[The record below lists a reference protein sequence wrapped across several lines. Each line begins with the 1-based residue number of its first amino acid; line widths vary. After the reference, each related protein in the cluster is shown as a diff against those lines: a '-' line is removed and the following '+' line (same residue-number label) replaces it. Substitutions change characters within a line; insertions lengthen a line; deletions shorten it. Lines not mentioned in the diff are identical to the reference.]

1 MKPRVPFKMLSLPN
15 PAFRLTAGN
24 AALLLL
30 DAQRFT
36 TVRDEGLG
44 RFASEQ
50 GIQREFQEYFDQ
62 TDAALRNMASLLAAC
77 RQHELRVIYSV
88 LCAQEPDRSDLSRQL
103 RLSGL
108 PIPVASP
115 SEEIRSEVAPAPGD
129 LVLPRGTHSPFAQGP
144 ALLDALR
151 EFGIDTIILAGML
164 ANTTV
169 ALTAR
174 EAADRDLGVI
184 LAWDASASET
194 LGWHEII
201 KTGLVGP
208 MICMRT
214 VQQVI
219 EMLEGVRT

>member
-1 MKPRVPFKMLSLPN
+1 MLSGPN
-15 PAFRLTAGN
+15 PAFPLAADN

-50 GIQREFQEYFDQ
+50 GILREFQEYYDQ
-62 TDAALRNMASLLAAC
+62 TDAALRNMASLLAGC
-77 RQHELRVIYSV
+77 RHHGLRVIYSV
-88 LCAQEPDRSDLSRQL
+88 LCAQVPDRSDLSRQL
-103 RLSGL
+103 RLSRL
-108 PIPVASP
+108 PIPVSAP
-115 SEEIRSEVAPAPGD
+115 ADEIRSEVAPVPGD
-129 LVLPRGTHSPFAQGP
+129 LVLTRGTYSPFAAGP
-144 ALLDALR
+144 ALLDTLR
-151 EFGIDTIILAGML
+151 EAGMDTIILAGML

-169 ALTAR
+169 ALAAR
-174 EAADRDLGVI
+174 EAADRDLAVI

-208 MICMRT
+208 LICMRT
-214 VQQVI
+214 VQQII

>member
-1 MKPRVPFKMLSLPN
+1 MLSRPN
-15 PAFRLTAGN
+15 PAFPLAAEN

-36 TVRDEGLG
+36 TLRDEGLG

-50 GIQREFQEYFDQ
+50 GILREFEEYYEQ
-62 TDAALRNMASLLAAC
+62 TDAALRNMTSLLAAC
-77 RQHELRVIYSV
+77 RRYGLRVIYSV

-108 PIPVASP
+108 PIPVSSP
-115 SEEIRSEVAPAPGD
+115 REEIRPEVAPVPGD
-129 LVLPRGTHSPFAQGP
+129 LVLSRGTYSPFAAGP
-144 ALLDALR
+144 VLLDTLR
-151 EFGIDTIILAGML
+151 EAGIDTIILAGML

-169 ALTAR
+169 ALAAR
-174 EAADRDLGVI
+174 EAADRDLGVV

-208 MICMRT
+208 LICMRT

>member
-1 MKPRVPFKMLSLPN
+1 MLSRPN
-15 PAFRLTAGN
+15 PTFPLTAETV
-24 AALLLL
+24 ALLLL

-44 RFASEQ
+44 RLASEQ
-50 GIQREFQEYFDQ
+50 GILREFEEYYDQ
-62 TDAALRNMASLLAAC
+62 TEAALRNMAILLAAC
-77 RQHELRVIYSV
+77 RQHGLRVIYSV
-88 LCAQEPDRSDLSRQL
+88 LCAQKPDRSDLSRQL
-103 RLSGL
+103 SLSGL
-108 PIPVASP
+108 PIPVARP
-115 SEEIRSEVAPAPGD
+115 MAEICAEVAPLPGD
-129 LVLPRGTHSPFAQGP
+129 LVFSRGTYSPFAAEP
-144 ALLDALR
+144 VLLDTLR
-151 EFGIDTIILAGML
+151 GAGIDTIVLAGML

-169 ALTAR
+169 ALAAR

-208 MICMRT
+208 LICMRT
-214 VQQVI
+214 VRQVI